1 MKHLWSRRRPEIG
14 PSPFDDVD
22 FAIVDLE
29 TTGWVPGEAMI
40 TEIGAVLVCGGR
52 VRAQY
57 SSLVNPG
64 SAIPEQVTDL
74 TGINDAM
81 VASAPPLATVLAGFL
96 SFAHGCVLAAHNA
109 PFDLAFLTAACK
121 ACDLPW
127 PRFRVLDTV
136 ELAHRVL
143 GEQEVTDCK
152 LATLAA
158 HFGTRTKPRHR
169 ALPDALA
176 TADVL
181 TALLRRLAATG
192 VATLDGAGCTE
203 HDGLDE
209 PAQAPAA
216 TGEPAPAPAVADE
229 PRGGG
234 PPPEQPAEQPP
245 SDPHQAGDLQ
255 AAP

>member
-1 MKHLWSRRRPEIG
+1 MRQLWRNRRAQAD
-14 PSPFDDVD
+14 PSPFDLID

-29 TTGWVPGEAMI
+29 TTGWAPEEATI

-52 VRAQY
+52 VRAQF

-64 SAIPEQVTDL
+64 SAIPEQVAVL
-74 TGINDAM
+74 TGISDAM

-96 SFAHGCVLAAHNA
+96 SFAQGCVLAAHNA
-109 PFDLAFLTAACK
+109 PFDIAFLTAACK
-121 ACDLPW
+121 SCDLPW
-127 PRFRVLDTV
+127 PEFQVLDTV

-143 GEQEVTDCK
+143 GEEEVADCK

-158 HFGTRTKPRHR
+158 HFNTRIKPRHR

-192 VATLDGAGCTE
+192 VRTLAEAVCINSEGGATQPEGGAAQPQVELSARPGPGE
-203 HDGLDE
+203 AEPGLSV
-209 PAQAPAA
+209 Q
-216 TGEPAPAPAVADE
+216 
-229 PRGGG
+229 
-234 PPPEQPAEQPP
+234 
-245 SDPHQAGDLQ
+245 
-255 AAP
+255 

>member
-1 MKHLWSRRRPEIG
+1 MRQLWRNRRAQAD
-14 PSPFDDVD
+14 PSPFDLID

-29 TTGWVPGEAMI
+29 TTGWAPEEATI

-52 VRAQY
+52 VRAQF

-64 SAIPEQVTDL
+64 SAIPEQVAVL
-74 TGINDAM
+74 TGISDAM

-96 SFAHGCVLAAHNA
+96 SFAQGCVLAAHNA
-109 PFDLAFLTAACK
+109 PFDIAFLTAACK

-127 PRFRVLDTV
+127 PEFQVLDTV

-143 GEQEVTDCK
+143 GEEEVADCK

-158 HFGTRTKPRHR
+158 HFDTRIKPRHR

-192 VATLDGAGCTE
+192 VRTLAEAVCINSEGGTTQPEGGAAQPQVELSARPGPGE
-203 HDGLDE
+203 AEPGLSV
-209 PAQAPAA
+209 Q
-216 TGEPAPAPAVADE
+216 
-229 PRGGG
+229 
-234 PPPEQPAEQPP
+234 
-245 SDPHQAGDLQ
+245 
-255 AAP
+255 

>member
-1 MKHLWSRRRPEIG
+1 MKQLWNRHRPPPA
-14 PSPFDDVD
+14 PSPFDQVD
-22 FAIVDLE
+22 FVIVDLE
-29 TTGWVPGEAMI
+29 TTGWVPEEAMI

-52 VRAQY
+52 VRAQF

-64 SAIPEQVTDL
+64 GAIPEPVATL

-81 VASAPPLATVLAGFL
+81 VASAPPLPTVLAGFL

-109 PFDLAFLTAACK
+109 PFDVAFLTAACQ

-127 PRFRVLDTV
+127 PEFRVLDTV

-143 GEQEVTDCK
+143 GEEEVADCK

-158 HFGTRTKPRHR
+158 HFDARIKPRHR

-192 VATLDGAGCTE
+192 VSTLAGAGC
-203 HDGLDE
+203 
-209 PAQAPAA
+209 
-216 TGEPAPAPAVADE
+216 V
-229 PRGGG
+229 
-234 PPPEQPAEQPP
+234 
-245 SDPHQAGDLQ
+245 
-255 AAP
+255 